1 MRQASR
7 GTSIVKVSNNNLK
20 SHFSILLKALPF
32 SVSIVQTSKIFLLI
46 LTIFIG
52 FSNAVFAADK
62 INVYYFYGKPRCA
75 TCMKIEKYTQ
85 GAVVSINDKSI
96 IYKSIDMENPENAPS
111 VKKYN
116 LFTKS
121 VIISKT
127 NNGKEKWK
135 NLDKIWLKV
144 GNEQEFKKYVTSE
157 IKNFKG
163 AK

>member
-1 MRQASR
+1 
-7 GTSIVKVSNNNLK
+7 
-20 SHFSILLKALPF
+20 
-32 SVSIVQTSKIFLLI
+32 
-46 LTIFIG
+46 
-52 FSNAVFAADK
+52 
-62 INVYYFYGKPRCA
+62 
-75 TCMKIEKYTQ
+75 MKIEKYTQ